1 MAHYNELGLQ
11 AVDLGDTTRVVITLS
26 TACQEHVSHTMRREL
41 DLVPDRPQN
50 NVFIWLSEVLER
62 TADEA
67 ACCGEGYRL
76 VVQEDQAD
84 GDPS

>member
-11 AVDLGDTTRVVITLS
+11 AVDLGDTTRVVLTLS

-41 DLVPDRPQN
+41 DLVPDKPQD
-50 NVFIWLSEVLER
+50 NVFIWMSEVLER

-76 VVQEDQAD
+76 VLAVDTTGED
-84 GDPS
+84 GS

>member
-1 MAHYNELGLQ
+1 MAHFNELGLQ
-11 AVDLGDTTRVVITLS
+11 AVDLGDTTRVSLTLT
-26 TACQEHVSHTMRREL
+26 TACQEHVSHVMRREL
-41 DLVPDRPQN
+41 DLIPTRPQD

-76 VVQEDQAD
+76 VVAADLRD